1 MEKSV
6 TSEDAVDILLITAH
20 PDDAEFGVA
29 GSVASWTEQG
39 RPVAYVVCTSG
50 GKGSSDRNMTSERLI
65 RIREKEQRAAAA
77 HLGVSRV
84 VFLGYEDQ
92 AIDDTPAFRK
102 HLVEMIRTFRPH
114 TVVTSDPYRKYIWHR
129 DHRVL
134 GQVVLDALFPFAR
147 DHMAYPDL
155 LARGLEPHK
164 VKELLLFGSEDIN
177 FHVDISDTIE
187 RKIEALA
194 CHASQMGE
202 SGIHRAEHWVR
213 QRAKE
218 TAKGSEFSLAEGFH
232 QVILP
237 P

>member
-1 MEKSV
+1 MTKP
-6 TSEDAVDILLITAH
+6 VDILLITAH

-29 GSVASWTEQG
+29 GSVARWTAEG
-39 RPVAYVVCTSG
+39 RSVAYVVCTSG
-50 GKGSSDRNMTSERLI
+50 DKGSSDRNMTPQALI
-65 RIREKEQRAAAA
+65 AIREKEQRAAAA
-77 HLGVSRV
+77 LLGVGEV

-92 AIDDTPAFRK
+92 TIEDTPAFRK
-102 HLVEMIRTFRPH
+102 HLVEMIRHFKPH

-155 LARGLEPHK
+155 LAKGFEPHK

-177 FHVDISDTIE
+177 FQVDISTTMD
-187 RKIEALA
+187 RKIEALK
-194 CHASQMGE
+194 CHASQIEGKGVARME
-202 SGIHRAEHWVR
+202 RWVHKRAEESAR
-213 QRAKE
+213 
-218 TAKGSEFSLAEGFH
+218 GSEFALAEGFH
-232 QVILP
+232 QVVLP